1 MEIPSRQTLT
11 RIPGIP
17 VRNGY
22 DTRVR
27 RYFSFFLPIS
37 STSADASRPRVYP
50 CGRYLSRRAAR
61 VRVLSTRVSEYLP
74 ERARVRPWNQPPA
87 MPICVYLITRE
98 AAQGTNECVLM
109 AGGLG
114 ITIRGRPSSI
124 SPKATRVFSWTL
136 RSTARVRVLLSTGIC
151 GYFAC
156 TSTGTG
162 TGIYGYLAS
171 ADAPYPRAL
180 RMFQYFHDFE
190 YPC

>member
-1 MEIPSRQTLT
+1 MFLNMKLDYGFRCFFNMFIDFLRFFSRFPQHP
-11 RIPGIP
+11 RMHHGH
-17 VRNGY
+17 G
-22 DTRVR
+22 
-27 RYFSFFLPIS
+27 
-37 STSADASRPRVYP
+37 RVYP

-151 GYFAC
+151 GNFAC